1 MSCNDRGIQWGNE
14 RGIGLI
20 EVVLAMFLVT
30 VAIMAILS
38 LQPSAWQT
46 AGKSDFLGRAA
57 EILHKEM
64 ETTEAFIMNPCN
76 VVNTG
81 TTTRTVYPSGL
92 GAATTGDLSYTVSTT
107 VTNTGANVWTV
118 SVGVSWTGH
127 AAITAILTV
136 TRQEGFRYPEGCV

>member
-64 ETTEAFIMNPCN
+64 
-76 VVNTG
+76 
-81 TTTRTVYPSGL
+81 
-92 GAATTGDLSYTVSTT
+92 
-107 VTNTGANVWTV
+107 
-118 SVGVSWTGH
+118 
-127 AAITAILTV
+127 
-136 TRQEGFRYPEGCV
+136 